1 MFIVKLMRWIK
12 GYVSFTITGV
22 FAERFLNLIGR
33 AGIAIWDV
41 TKKGEALFACTVAKD
56 YKKLRPYA
64 RRSRVLLRVHK
75 RYGLPF
81 YTRKYNK
88 RAGLFLG
95 IILFFTFIIAMS
107 QFVWSVEVSGNKDV
121 TTFELTQALEGEGIR
136 AGVLKKNIDVPTAK
150 QNIML
155 KLDRLAWITINI
167 SGTSAFVE
175 VRERTQQPQMEAV
188 DVPSNIVAAKSGQ
201 IIRME
206 VYNGQAVVKKGETV
220 KEGDLLVSG
229 VIQGKTGMNLLSHSG
244 AKVIA
249 QVQEE
254 KVFDIPLFVEEK
266 IETGTKRTKRFLSL
280 LNVEIPVWFCGPID
294 FDYRLDTK
302 QNQLSLFGTKLPVY
316 YKEEIH
322 YELIGE
328 NKGVSV
334 DEAKKAAVHLIAD
347 YEANVL
353 KAEEVISR
361 ELSVVKQGSYY
372 RVTVYLVANV
382 DIAKEQEIFLENSQ

>member
-22 FAERFLNLIGR
+22 FAERFLNLIAR

-41 TKKGEALFACTVAKD
+41 TKQGEGLFACTVAKD

-64 RRSRVLLRVHK
+64 RRSRVLLRVSK

-81 YTRKYNK
+81 YTRKYDR

-95 IILFFTFIIAMS
+95 IVLFLTFIITMS

-121 TTFELTQALEGEGIR
+121 TDFELIQALEDEGIR
-136 AGVLKKNIDVPTAK
+136 SGVLKKNIDVATAK

-155 KLDRLAWITINI
+155 KLDRLSWIAINI
-167 SGTSAFVE
+167 SGTNAFVE
-175 VRERTQQPQMEAV
+175 VRERTQQPEMEAV

-201 IIRME
+201 IVRME

-229 VIQGKTGMNLLSHSG
+229 VIQGKTGLNLLSHSG

-249 QVQEE
+249 QIQEE
-254 KVFDIPLFVEEK
+254 KVFDIPLFVETIK
-266 IETGTKRTKRFLSL
+266 ETGTKRTKRFLSL

-294 FDYRLDTK
+294 FDYRLETK
-302 QNQLSLFGTKLPVY
+302 RNQLSLFDTKLPVY

-322 YELIGE
+322 YELSHE
-328 NKGVSV
+328 KRAVSI
-334 DEAKKAAVHLIAD
+334 DEAKRAAAHLIAD

-353 KAEEVISR
+353 KAEEVLSR
-361 ELSVVKQGSYY
+361 NLHVSKQGSYY
-372 RVTVYLVANV
+372 RVTVYLVANA